1 MRETPAIIAS
11 GLPGNRVD
19 AYRAGM
25 TMTPATAADSISRSD
40 RDLLTRLTIV
50 LVCGFLFAAAFVHL
64 NATYTHK
71 FFDVTGHAQWIWPKG
86 DLKAELPLGFFA
98 TRDFD
103 LPANRYYTKIKIAGD
118 PEYTLYFNGREIG
131 ARRMAADDHAL
142 DVYDVTALAKTG
154 RNRIV
159 IATRSEKGVGGLLA
173 AVDIAPET
181 ENLVVTDER
190 WKIARHWTPS
200 LVTTDTAR
208 MERPIS
214 LGEPPVGR
222 WNFLRPRETP
232 LDQPPA
238 FMKQPIAMW
247 NFKGALSEVKEVN
260 GVAVRGSRR
269 VRAWA
274 YDFGGFVNGRLRLT
288 RSDQSMVVGN
298 DVLDVRFANAKE
310 ELTSVEGSI
319 TPFTFAAGERTVV
332 DPDTHSFRYVAV
344 YERLATPE
352 VLGR

>member
-1 MRETPAIIAS
+1 
-11 GLPGNRVD
+11 
-19 AYRAGM
+19 M

-40 RDLLTRLTIV
+40 RELLTRLSIAI
-50 LVCGFLFAAAFVHL
+50 VCGFLFAAAFVHL

-71 FFDVTGHAQWIWPKG
+71 FYDVTGRAQWIWPKG

-103 LPANRYYTKIKIAGD
+103 LPANRYYTKIKVAGD

-131 ARRMAADDHAL
+131 ARRMVASEHAL
-142 DVYDVTALAKTG
+142 DVYDVTPLAKTG

-173 AVDIAPET
+173 AVDISPEA
-181 ENLVVTDER
+181 ENVLVTDTH
-190 WKIARHWTPS
+190 WNIARRWLPS
-200 LVTTDTAR
+200 LITSDAPH
-208 MERPIS
+208 MEHPIS

-222 WNFLRPRETP
+222 WNFLQPREAA
-232 LDQPPA
+232 LDQPPLA
-238 FMKQPIAMW
+238 AKQPIAMW

-269 VRAWA
+269 VRGWA

-288 RSDQSMVVGN
+288 RGDESMVVGD

-310 ELTSVEGSI
+310 ELMSVEGSI

-332 DPDTHSFRYVAV
+332 DPESHSFRYVAV
-344 YERLATPE
+344 YERSAKPE